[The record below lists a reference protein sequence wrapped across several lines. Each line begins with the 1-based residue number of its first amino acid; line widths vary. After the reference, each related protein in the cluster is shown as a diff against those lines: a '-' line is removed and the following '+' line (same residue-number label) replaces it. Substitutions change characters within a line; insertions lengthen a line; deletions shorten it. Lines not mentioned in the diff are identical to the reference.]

1 MFGGIGFPEKSVV
14 TNEDFQRLPCLLAIT
29 GQAFSGIGGTSR
41 TTQLSARP
49 QSIVLVFAQP
59 TAIIR
64 LSWLSAMALPSRRHA
79 LTSPHCH
86 ALTMSFRQPLQ
97 PWWLS
102 EPLPKTSHGWRCK
115 LVHVV
120 VPSCSSRHSR
130 MSYSKIPQPHSTAPC
145 NNGTPCTSEMGLEG
159 LMMALLL
166 S

>member
-1 MFGGIGFPEKSVV
+1 MRISNDCHVCWQSQVRHFPESEERHVPR
-14 TNEDFQRLPCLLAIT
+14 NCLRARNHSSLNCDVQAI
-29 GQAFSGIGGTSR
+29 
-41 TTQLSARP
+41 
-49 QSIVLVFAQP
+49 VFAQP

-102 EPLPKTSHGWRCK
+102 EPLPKTSHGWRCN